1 MVCPARM
8 PPHVGAMP
16 YDPRINAMLTRRH
29 FIVTSAIALAAAQ
42 AAPLGAQEVLTEAA
56 LTPEALVPGAPAIIL
71 PPTVEGDFQIP
82 ARYQAQIVQV
92 RPEFVANQIH
102 ILPATYNLYYTLGGG
117 QAIRYGV
124 AVGKEGLGWRGQ
136 GLIQRKEEWPS
147 WTPTPE
153 MIERSPQQY
162 EQYKDGMPGGPNN
175 PLGARALYVYQ
186 GSVDTAI
193 RVHGTI
199 VPASIG
205 SSASNGCFRMYNSH
219 VIDLFER
226 VQLGTVLYAY

>member
-1 MVCPARM
+1 
-8 PPHVGAMP
+8 
-16 YDPRINAMLTRRH
+16 MLTRRH
-29 FIVTSAIALAAAQ
+29 FIVTSAMALAAAQ
-42 AAPLGAQEVLTEAA
+42 TGPLAAQEVLTEAA
-56 LTPEALVPGAPAIIL
+56 LVPETSAITL
-71 PPTVEGDFQIP
+71 PPIVDGSFQIP
-82 ARYQAQIVQV
+82 ERYQARFVPV
-92 RPEFVANQIH
+92 RPELVANQIH

-124 AVGKEGLGWRGQ
+124 AVGKEGLLWRGQ
-136 GLIQRKEEWPS
+136 GKIQRKEEWPS

-153 MIERSPQQY
+153 MIERSPESY
-162 EQYKDGMPGGPNN
+162 EQYKDGMPGGPEN

-199 VPASIG
+199 LPASIG

-219 VIDLFER
+219 VIDLFDR
-226 VQLGTVLYAY
+226 VQLGTTLFAY

>member
-1 MVCPARM
+1 
-8 PPHVGAMP
+8 
-16 YDPRINAMLTRRH
+16 MLTRRH
-29 FIVTSAIALAAAQ
+29 FVVTSAMALAAAQ
-42 AAPLGAQEVLTEAA
+42 SGPLLAQEVLTEASMV
-56 LTPEALVPGAPAIIL
+56 PESPAIVL
-71 PPTVEGDFQIP
+71 PPITEGNYQIP
-82 ARYQAQIVQV
+82 ERFQARIVQV

-124 AVGKEGLGWRGQ
+124 AVGKEGLLWRGQ
-136 GLIQRKEEWPS
+136 GTIQRKEEWPS

-153 MIERSPQQY
+153 MIKRSPESY
-162 EQYKDGMPGGPNN
+162 EKYKDGMPGGPEN

-199 VPASIG
+199 LPASIG

-219 VIDLFER
+219 VTDLFDR
-226 VQLGTVLYAY
+226 VQLGTTLFAY

>member
-1 MVCPARM
+1 
-8 PPHVGAMP
+8 
-16 YDPRINAMLTRRH
+16 MLTRRH
-29 FIVTSAIALAAAQ
+29 FVVTSAMALAAAQ
-42 AAPLGAQEVLTEAA
+42 TGPLGAQEVLTEAA
-56 LTPEALVPGAPAIIL
+56 LATDL
-71 PPTVEGDFQIP
+71 PPDAALLAAEPAAIVLPPIVDGNFEIP
-82 ARYQAQIVQV
+82 ERYQARVVPV
-92 RPEFVANQIH
+92 RPELAANQIH
-102 ILPATYNLYYTLGGG
+102 ILPATYNLYYTLGAG

-136 GLIQRKEEWPS
+136 GTIQRKEEWPS

-153 MIERSPQQY
+153 MIERSPEQYLQY
-162 EQYKDGMPGGPNN
+162 EDGMPGGPGN

-199 VPASIG
+199 LPASIG

-219 VIDLFER
+219 VIDLFNR
-226 VQLGTVLYAY
+226 VQLGSTLFAY